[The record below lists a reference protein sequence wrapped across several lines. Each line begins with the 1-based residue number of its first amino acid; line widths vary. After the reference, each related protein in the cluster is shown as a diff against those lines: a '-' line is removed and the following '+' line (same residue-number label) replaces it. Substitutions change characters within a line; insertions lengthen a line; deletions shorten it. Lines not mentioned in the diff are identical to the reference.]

1 MRQAVLVTGA
11 AKRVGRGIVLHM
23 AQLGFDIALHYHN
36 SQSEAEQTAE
46 DVIKTGVHC
55 QIFQADLLDAAV
67 YESLIKKVHGAFPA
81 LTALVNNAAVFDRG
95 HFMESD
101 VALYQKEFRI
111 NFEAPVFLTQA
122 FAKHVN
128 KGAVVN
134 MIDATVTRQM
144 ISYFFYSL
152 SKKSL
157 LEFTRMAARELA
169 PDIRVNAVCPGYLL
183 PAEGWGDDY
192 RQQLEK
198 TLPLGKIAS
207 VEDVAQ
213 VVAMLIQTPSLTGQ
227 VIYVDGGESLL

>member
-1 MRQAVLVTGA
+1 MKPAVLITGGA
-11 AKRVGRGIVLHM
+11 LRVGRGIALYM
-23 AQLGFDIALHYHN
+23 AQAGFDIALHYN
-36 SQSEAEQTAE
+36 TSKPQAAQTAE
-46 DVIKTGVHC
+46 DIRKTGAKC
-55 QIFQADLLDAAV
+55 QIFQADLADASV
-67 YESLIKKVHGAFPA
+67 YENLIKRAQESFPNLAA
-81 LTALVNNAAVFDRG
+81 LINNASVFDRG

-101 VALYQKEFRI
+101 TALYQKEFRI

-122 FAKHVN
+122 FAKHVK

-134 MIDATVTRQM
+134 MVDSGVTRQV

-169 PDIRVNAVCPGYLL
+169 PGICVNAVCPGYLL
-183 PAEGWGDDY
+183 PAPGWGDDY

-207 VEDVAQ
+207 VEDVAKI
-213 VVAMLIQTPSLTGQ
+213 VAMLIQTPSLTGQ